1 MPDRIPVTAAA
12 GAAVAGR
19 PCGGHWGG
27 TWVGHWGGTC
37 GGHWGG
43 RRGGR

>member
-19 PCGGHWGG
+19 HWGG
-27 TWVGHWGGTC
+27 TWGGHWGGTC